1 MTASTRPRTPRQEN
15 LALLLGGIGFVVG
28 GVIALSV
35 LRPQSPIFGRGSVG
49 ELGAFVAF
57 FSAAVSFV
65 IAMRIAGMK
74 SRPWLGRMSHLRRA
88 LDQFGLSVV
97 HAAFAFYGTTAIYA
111 VFSGA
116 FRTLE
121 LDRYAGSFTVGLVCA
136 ICAYAS
142 ASSATSLTTES
153 LSVLVALFLVAGSLA
168 SALSASDE
176 QWWQQHFSALGAASD
191 RSGILFN
198 FTLILTGVV
207 LTALADFLTHDLQLW
222 AEHHGEPHWKV
233 TFVRVGLIA
242 LGALLGMVG
251 VIPVNLSMFWHNMV
265 TYAAIGVF
273 AVLLVAVPIL
283 FRRLPGGF
291 LAVTAAVVALI
302 AGVVWLHLGV
312 GYLNITA
319 FEMGAVS
326 TVFAWLV
333 LFIRTATAAVSE
345 IPETSPAE
353 VEVAAP

>member
-1 MTASTRPRTPRQEN
+1 M
-15 LALLLGGIGFVVG
+15 
-28 GVIALSV
+28 
-35 LRPQSPIFGRGSVG
+35 
-49 ELGAFVAF
+49 
-57 FSAAVSFV
+57 
-65 IAMRIAGMK
+65 
-74 SRPWLGRMSHLRRA
+74 
-88 LDQFGLSVV
+88 
-97 HAAFAFYGTTAIYA
+97 
-111 VFSGA
+111 
-116 FRTLE
+116 
-121 LDRYAGSFTVGLVCA
+121 
-136 ICAYAS
+136 
-142 ASSATSLTTES
+142 
-153 LSVLVALFLVAGSLA
+153 LVALFLVAGSLA

-222 AEHHGEPHWKV
+222 AEHHGERHWKV

-242 LGALLGMVG
+242 LGF
-251 VIPVNLSMFWHNMV
+251 P
-265 TYAAIGVF
+265 
-273 AVLLVAVPIL
+273 
-283 FRRLPGGF
+283 
-291 LAVTAAVVALI
+291 AVTAAVVALI

-326 TVFAWLV
+326 TVFVWLV
-333 LFIRTATAAVSE
+333 LLIRTVTAAVSE